1 MKTIKDLRVT
11 VKYTVGYGNI
21 EVPDDVY
28 EQLMNNSE
36 FPTSDTRYDEA
47 QDWLADH
54 IREEDAMD
62 WEYEIDDIE

>member
-11 VKYTVGYGNI
+11 VKYTVGYGNL

-36 FPTSDTRYDEA
+36 FSCTDFDRGEA
-47 QDWLADH
+47 MDWLADN